1 MIWRNLKMDARYK
14 TSGMTTISVIRA
26 VGAVH
31 PSEAA
36 SKDLD
41 SEGWIPAFAP
51 ALQSASARRR
61 GNDSVEENFWVF
73 VIPAVGGGDPSE
85 KGRDGFPMTNV
96 GNYPAGNGCPIKYYE
111 ADPV

>member
-1 MIWRNLKMDARYK
+1 MIWRNSKMDARYK
-14 TSGMTTISVIRA
+14 PSGMATLSVMRA
-26 VGAVH
+26 VAAVH

-51 ALQSASARRR
+51 PRQSASARKR

-73 VIPAVGGGDPSE
+73 VIPAGCGGDPSE
-85 KGRDGFPMTNV
+85 KGQDGCPMTNV
-96 GNYPAGNGCPIKYYE
+96 GNDPAGDGCPIKYYE